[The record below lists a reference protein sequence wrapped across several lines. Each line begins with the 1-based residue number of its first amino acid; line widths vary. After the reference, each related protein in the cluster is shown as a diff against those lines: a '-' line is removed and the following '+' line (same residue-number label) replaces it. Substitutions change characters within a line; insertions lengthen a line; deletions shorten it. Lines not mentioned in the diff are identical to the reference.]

1 MRNIR
6 RWARLLIL
14 CLTIGFLSAAAQQGY
29 AWLTD
34 KATSSPLQVEAA
46 SYTTGDVIVLDA
58 GHGGYD
64 TGSISDDGVYEKDI
78 TLAITQKI
86 GEQLE
91 KAGYTVVY
99 TRTSD
104 EVSWSNDNRDDLRT
118 RVAIG
123 EEAGADYYISIHT
136 NASEYGDGAS
146 GFEAY
151 IDYEN
156 DTITAMAQSIAQQLM
171 QLGYTQNRG
180 LKSTQDSSLYVIDS
194 NPVPSMLQ
202 GLGFEKEALDSVCIS
217 FDKLDKIGPAGVAA
231 ELREKGFAQTAVAAL
246 EAFLAK
252 GAFGLDEV
260 AALCEDKALSQNVRY
275 VLQTT
280 RAAAKGAYVG
290 EYNPSL

>member
-64 TGSISDDGVYEKDI
+64 TGSISYDGVYEKDI

-136 NASEYGDGAS
+136 NASEYG
-146 GFEAY
+146 
-151 IDYEN
+151 
-156 DTITAMAQSIAQQLM
+156 L
-171 QLGYTQNRG
+171 
-180 LKSTQDSSLYVIDS
+180 SLIH
-194 NPVPSMLQ
+194 
-202 GLGFEKEALDSVCIS
+202 I
-217 FDKLDKIGPAGVAA
+217 
-231 ELREKGFAQTAVAAL
+231 
-246 EAFLAK
+246 
-252 GAFGLDEV
+252 
-260 AALCEDKALSQNVRY
+260 
-275 VLQTT
+275 
-280 RAAAKGAYVG
+280 
-290 EYNPSL
+290 

>member
-64 TGSISDDGVYEKDI
+64 TGSISYDGVYEKDI

-104 EVSWSNDNRDDLRT
+104 EVSWSMITGTIFAPALPLERKQERIIIFPYIPMPVNTGMVPAALKP
-118 RVAIG
+118 
-123 EEAGADYYISIHT
+123 ISI
-136 NASEYGDGAS
+136 
-146 GFEAY
+146 
-151 IDYEN
+151 
-156 DTITAMAQSIAQQLM
+156 M
-171 QLGYTQNRG
+171 
-180 LKSTQDSSLYVIDS
+180 K
-194 NPVPSMLQ
+194 
-202 GLGFEKEALDSVCIS
+202 
-217 FDKLDKIGPAGVAA
+217 
-231 ELREKGFAQTAVAAL
+231 
-246 EAFLAK
+246 
-252 GAFGLDEV
+252 
-260 AALCEDKALSQNVRY
+260 
-275 VLQTT
+275 
-280 RAAAKGAYVG
+280 
-290 EYNPSL
+290 

>member
-64 TGSISDDGVYEKDI
+64 TGSISYDGVYEKDI

-91 KAGYTVVY
+91 NAGYTVVY

-123 EEAGADYYISIHT
+123 
-136 NASEYGDGAS
+136 
-146 GFEAY
+146 
-151 IDYEN
+151 
-156 DTITAMAQSIAQQLM
+156 
-171 QLGYTQNRG
+171 
-180 LKSTQDSSLYVIDS
+180 
-194 NPVPSMLQ
+194 
-202 GLGFEKEALDSVCIS
+202 
-217 FDKLDKIGPAGVAA
+217 
-231 ELREKGFAQTAVAAL
+231 
-246 EAFLAK
+246 
-252 GAFGLDEV
+252 
-260 AALCEDKALSQNVRY
+260 
-275 VLQTT
+275 
-280 RAAAKGAYVG
+280 
-290 EYNPSL
+290 

>member
-64 TGSISDDGVYEKDI
+64 TGSISYDGVYEKDI

-156 DTITAMAQSIAQQLM
+156 DTITAMAQSIEQKLM
-171 QLGYTQNRG
+171 QLGYT
-180 LKSTQDSSLYVIDS
+180 LYVIDS
-194 NPVPSMLQ
+194 NPVPAMLLE
-202 GLGFEKEALDSVCIS
+202 LGFITDSADAAYMCSEEGQNALVQSI
-217 FDKLDKIGPAGVAA
+217 
-231 ELREKGFAQTAVAAL
+231 AQGIL
-246 EAFLAK
+246 EQL
-252 GAFGLDEV
+252 
-260 AALCEDKALSQNVRY
+260 
-275 VLQTT
+275 
-280 RAAAKGAYVG
+280 
-290 EYNPSL
+290 

>member
-1 MRNIR
+1 MGSPSYAVSGD
-6 RWARLLIL
+6 WFSE
-14 CLTIGFLSAAAQQGY
+14 CGSTKTY

-34 KATSSPLQVEAA
+34 TSTGSPLQVEAA
-46 SYTTGDVIVLDA
+46 SYTTGNVIVLDA

-64 TGSISDDGVYEKDI
+64 TGSISYDGVYEKDI

-104 EVSWSNDNRDDLRT
+104 EVIWSNDNRDDLRT

-156 DTITAMAQSIAQQLM
+156 DTITAMAQSIEQKLM

-194 NPVPSMLQ
+194 NPVPAMLLE
-202 GLGFEKEALDSVCIS
+202 LGFITDSADAAYMCSEEGQNAL
-217 FDKLDKIGPAGVAA
+217 
-231 ELREKGFAQTAVAAL
+231 AQSIAQGIL
-246 EAFLAK
+246 EQL
-252 GAFGLDEV
+252 
-260 AALCEDKALSQNVRY
+260 
-275 VLQTT
+275 
-280 RAAAKGAYVG
+280 
-290 EYNPSL
+290 

>member
-6 RWARLLIL
+6 RWVRLLIV
-14 CLTIGFLSAAAQQGY
+14 CLAIGFLSAAAQQSY
-29 AWLTD
+29 EWLTD
-34 KATSSPLQVEAA
+34 GTGSFLQVEAA
-46 SYTTGDVIVLDA
+46 SNTSKVIVLDA

-64 TGSISDDGVYEKDI
+64 TGSISYDGVYEKDI

-156 DTITAMAQSIAQQLM
+156 DTVTAMAQSIEQKLM

-194 NPVPSMLQ
+194 NPVPAMLLE
-202 GLGFEKEALDSVCIS
+202 LGFITDSADAAYMCSEEGQNALAQSIAQGI
-217 FDKLDKIGPAGVAA
+217 LDQ
-231 ELREKGFAQTAVAAL
+231 L
-246 EAFLAK
+246 
-252 GAFGLDEV
+252 
-260 AALCEDKALSQNVRY
+260 
-275 VLQTT
+275 
-280 RAAAKGAYVG
+280 
-290 EYNPSL
+290 